1 MEIQEGDGPFA
12 PTVSRPLRIGE
23 TITLVVRG
31 RTSANNRIAGT
42 IVVPI
47 LVNLF
52 EYMKIISSDQYNMF
66 VHSCNAVDGTGT
78 IQVELIDRFG

>member
-31 RTSANNRIAGT
+31 RMPNSRVSTLNA
-42 IVVPI
+42 
-47 LVNLF
+47 
-52 EYMKIISSDQYNMF
+52 DQYNMF

-78 IQVELIDRFG
+78 VQVELIDRNGYVAIK